1 MLGTWVSQL
10 SLAVVLTTL
19 VISLWLGD
27 TRVRKG
33 AAAYFLTFALQAVTF
48 AIGLTSPLV
57 NLCLDG
63 GLMVVFIVLSWK
75 SPSPWP
81 VWATLAQLV
90 SVMIAAIGWSDPR
103 IKGWAYYTALMALGY
118 MSLLCV
124 LVGAFMAR
132 HSRHLK

>member
-10 SLAVVLTTL
+10 SLVVVLAAL
-19 VISLWLGD
+19 AISLWLGD
-27 TRVRKG
+27 ARVRKG
-33 AAAYFLTFALQAVTF
+33 AAAYFLTFVLQAATF

-63 GLMVVFIVLSWK
+63 GLMVAFIVLSWK

-81 VWATLAQLV
+81 VWAALAQLIT
-90 SVMIAAIGWSDPR
+90 VMIAAIGWSDPR

-124 LVGAFMAR
+124 LIGAFMAR
-132 HSRHLK
+132 HHKRLK